1 MIIQK
6 WVTSRPCYLLLLRSH
21 SSTPSCHSLPYPLT
35 TRPTTLFSYSLTR
48 SLTAGDYKSLSSVNP
63 IPLSRPLSS
72 GGPNPLPHHDIT
84 YQEQPDHPLEEKD
97 EINVNKLLRNIQRDV
112 RISPD
117 QSGDKSSRDHD
128 LTSSYWVMRG
138 LKWSELPTVYLQL
151 SKSRL
156 TTLVVLTAVAGFAF
170 NPVSGTLSSLAAL
183 SAGTFLCSASANTC
197 NQVMEAPF
205 DAQMDRCKQRVMVRH
220 LVTPLHAMCF
230 SAGCGVLG
238 TTLLFSCT
246 NPLTAAL
253 GAANIVLY
261 AGVYTTMKRYTIANT
276 WLGSLVGAIPPAMG
290 WAAASGTLDWG
301 AAAMCGLIYFWQFPH
316 FNSLSYNVRQDY
328 CRAGYH
334 MMSVTDIKLNSRVAL
349 RNTLALIPLCILIP
363 FTGISHCSFSF
374 YSVVVNTYFSY
385 LAWNFYQD
393 PNKQTA
399 RELFRFSL
407 VYLPIIFG
415 FLAIGYAFK
424 ERTGNDHDKHHGD
437 GQYMKDLCPVTVL
450 PQSAASTTM
459 CPVANKQLESSTPS

>member
-1 MIIQK
+1 MIC
-6 WVTSRPCYLLLLRSH
+6 RPSLLILRALSNG
-21 SSTPSCHSLPYPLT
+21 PKPLKH
-35 TRPTTLFSYSLTR
+35 
-48 SLTAGDYKSLSSVNP
+48 D
-63 IPLSRPLSS
+63 
-72 GGPNPLPHHDIT
+72 HHHYDIT
-84 YQEQPDHPLEEKD
+84 YQEQKD
-97 EINVNKLLRNIQRDV
+97 EQINVNKIIRKIQDDV
-112 RISPD
+112 RLNPD
-117 QSGDKSSRDHD
+117 HDPQNND
-128 LTSSYWVMRG
+128 LTSSYWVEG
-138 LKWSELPTVYLQL
+138 KVKWRELPTVYMQL

-170 NPVSGTLSSLAAL
+170 NPVSGTWVSLAAL
-183 SAGTFLCSASANTC
+183 TAGTFMCSAAANTC

-220 LVTPLHAMCF
+220 LVTPLHAMSF
-230 SAGCGVLG
+230 SAVCGLLGTGVL
-238 TTLLFSCT
+238 FSFA

-253 GAANIVLY
+253 GAANIALY

-301 AAAMCGLIYFWQFPH
+301 ALAMCGLLYFWQFPH

-334 MMSVTDIKLNSRVAL
+334 MMSVTDIGLNARVAL
-349 RNTLALIPLCILIP
+349 RNTLALVPLCIAIP

-385 LAWNFYQD
+385 LAYNFYKN

-407 VYLPIIFG
+407 VYLPIVFG

-424 ERTGNDHDKHHGD
+424 ERTGDEKHHGD
-437 GQYMKDLCPVTVL
+437 GKYIKDLCPVL
-450 PQSAASTTM
+450 PQTSASSTL
-459 CPVANKQLESSTPS
+459 CPMANKQPETSNSS